1 MFIAL
6 DLAAIRS
13 IWPYTAVPGPSGEIL
28 CLAMSGP
35 HGGNNTSGGPAM
47 DFIHTLLFSDF
58 LGTPSYFWIIFI
70 SIVVGLLVLDLGFLH
85 KGQKE
90 IEAKESFML
99 YGGYMA
105 IAFAFGAWVWYA
117 RGSQAGLEFFTGY
130 LIEQSLAM
138 DNIFVIATV
147 FTFLGI
153 PRIYQHRVLFWGIL
167 GVIVFRAIL
176 IGLGAAL
183 VMSFHWILFLFGA
196 FLVFT
201 GLKMFKTSSEKPSLE
216 NNWMLKL
223 IKKNFRVTDQ
233 LHGEKFT
240 IRQIDPKTGKMALF
254 ITPLFVSLIIVEFVD
269 LVFAVDSVPAIFA
282 VTQDTFIVY
291 TSNIFAILGL
301 RALYFALAAAMHR
314 FKYLQYSL
322 AIILVLVGIKIFLV
336 PLGVKIDTAIS
347 LAVTISV
354 LASGILWSLWKTR
367 NDMPEPQPVARP
379 VE

>member
-1 MFIAL
+1 MEFVQ
-6 DLAAIRS
+6 AA
-13 IWPYTAVPGPSGEIL
+13 
-28 CLAMSGP
+28 
-35 HGGNNTSGGPAM
+35 
-47 DFIHTLLFSDF
+47 LFSDF
-58 LGTPSYFWIIFI
+58 LGTPAYFWFIFI

-90 IEAKESFML
+90 IEAKESFIL
-99 YGGYMA
+99 YAGYMA

-117 RGSQAGLEFFTGY
+117 RGAQSGLEFFTGY

-147 FTFLGI
+147 FAFLGI

-183 VMSFHWILFLFGA
+183 VMSFSWILFVFGA

-201 GLKMFKTSSEKPSLE
+201 GLKMFKTSHDKPSVE
-216 NNWMLKL
+216 DNWMLRF
-223 IKKNFRVTDQ
+223 IKKRFRVTET
-233 LHGEKFT
+233 LHGEKFMVK
-240 IRQIDPKTGKMALF
+240 QIDPKTGKLATF

-269 LVFAVDSVPAIFA
+269 LIFAVDSVPAIFA
-282 VTQDTFIVY
+282 VTQDPFVVY

-314 FKYLQYSL
+314 FKYLQFSL
-322 AIILVLVGIKIFLV
+322 AVILVLVGIKIFLV
-336 PLGVKIDTAIS
+336 PMGIKIDTAIS
-347 LAVTISV
+347 LAVTIGM

-367 NDMPEPQPVARP
+367 NDMPEPAPGPRP
-379 VE
+379 AE

>member
-1 MFIAL
+1 MEIVQ
-6 DLAAIRS
+6 AA
-13 IWPYTAVPGPSGEIL
+13 
-28 CLAMSGP
+28 
-35 HGGNNTSGGPAM
+35 
-47 DFIHTLLFSDF
+47 LFSDF
-58 LGTPSYFWIIFI
+58 LGTPSYFWLIFI
-70 SIVVGLLVLDLGFLH
+70 SVVVGLLVLDLGFLH

-90 IEAKESFML
+90 IEAKESFIL
-99 YGGYMA
+99 YAGYMA

-117 RGSQAGLEFFTGY
+117 RGSQSGLEFFTGY

-147 FTFLGI
+147 FGFLGI

-201 GLKMFKTSSEKPSLE
+201 GLKMFKTSNDKPSLE
-216 NNWMLKL
+216 DNWMLRL

-282 VTQDTFIVY
+282 VTQDPFIVY

-322 AIILVLVGIKIFLV
+322 AVILVLVGIKIFLV

-347 LAVTISV
+347 LAVTLGV
-354 LASGILWSLWKTR
+354 LASGIGWSLWKTR
-367 NDMPEPQPVARP
+367 NDMPEPAPAAKAA
-379 VE
+379 E

>member
-1 MFIAL
+1 MEFL
-6 DLAAIRS
+6 QS
-13 IWPYTAVPGPSGEIL
+13 
-28 CLAMSGP
+28 
-35 HGGNNTSGGPAM
+35 
-47 DFIHTLLFSDF
+47 FLFSDF
-58 LGTPSYFWIIFI
+58 LGTPGYFWLIFVT
-70 SIVVGLLVLDLGFLH
+70 VVVSLLVLDLGFLH

-90 IEAKESFML
+90 IEAKESFLL
-99 YGGYMA
+99 YAGYMA
-105 IAFAFGAWVWYA
+105 IAFAFGAWVWWA
-117 RGSQAGLEFFTGY
+117 RGSQSGLEFFTGY

-147 FTFLGI
+147 FAFLGI

-183 VMSFHWILFLFGA
+183 VMSFSWILFVFGA

-201 GLKMFKTSSEKPSLE
+201 GLKMFKTSHEKPTLE
-216 NNWMLKL
+216 ENWMLRF
-223 IKKNFRVTDQ
+223 IKRHFRVTDQ

-240 IRQIDPKTGKMALF
+240 VKQVDPKTGKLATFL
-254 ITPLFVSLIIVEFVD
+254 TPLFVALIIVEFVD

-282 VTQDTFIVY
+282 VTQDPFIVY

-314 FKYLQYSL
+314 FKYLQFSL
-322 AIILVLVGIKIFLV
+322 AVILVLVGIKIFLV

-347 LAVTISV
+347 LAVTIGV
-354 LASGILWSLWKTR
+354 LAAGIGWSLWKTR
-367 NDMPEPQPVARP
+367 NDMPEPEAKAA
-379 VE
+379 EG